1 MRFCAVIE
9 QDENSGILIRGRPLL
24 SYQLEMVKRAGIK
37 DIFIDSDDISSNMGE
52 LAKKFNCKLINTQK
66 DMEKIKASYDGL
78 LFIGGNMFFE
88 KDFLTGFDFSHS
100 TIFIDET
107 TQDTPNIIFYIWKEE
122 KKKKYNISGK
132 IWKKIVGPLDIFYA
146 ENKLSLL
153 KRKEEIEEIELFSF
167 DLDGTTILGKRPIP
181 GAREFLIFLK
191 ESGRKFS
198 FLTNNSSR
206 TNSLHAQNLKEIL
219 DYPIEEKNVTSSI
232 DSFELYIKTHNIH
245 SIYPFVN
252 NKVKSYLL
260 QKVQYS
266 EDNPDLIAIGF
277 NTDATYEQ
285 MSKVSELI
293 FKGVPYVLIHP
304 DFRCPTEFGYIPD
317 AGSFGKMFEL
327 TTDKKPIWV
336 GGKPNPI
343 MIDTLVEKYGVPK
356 EKIGY
361 VGDRLYTDIDMA
373 KNAGI
378 FGFLVLTG
386 ETSLKD
392 FYLYIK
398 ENPENYDKILIID
411 NLLFLKAF
419 LN

>member
-1 MRFCAVIE
+1 MRPCAIIE
-9 QDENSGILIRGRPLL
+9 SDENLGMRIKGKPLFL
-24 SYQLEMVKRAGIK
+24 YQLEMVKKAGIR
-37 DIFIDSDDISSNMGE
+37 DIFIDNDNLPFEIE
-52 LAKKFNCKLINTQK
+52 KLAKAFNCNLIDLKKDIEKL
-66 DMEKIKASYDGL
+66 KASCDGI

-88 KDFLTGFDFSHS
+88 ENFLADFDFSYS
-100 TIFIDET
+100 AIFVDKTIKDN
-107 TQDTPNIIFYIWKEE
+107 PNIIFQIWKEE
-122 KKKKYNISGK
+122 KRREYNISGK
-132 IWKKIVGPLDIFYA
+132 MWKKIVGPLDIFYA
-146 ENKLSLL
+146 ENKLKLL
-153 KRKEEIEEIELFSF
+153 EMRKEIEDIELFSF
-167 DLDGTTILGKRPIP
+167 DLDGTTILGKKAIP

-191 ESGRKFS
+191 EKGRNFS

-206 TNSLHAQNLKEIL
+206 TNSLHAKNLRKIL
-219 DYPIEEKNVTSSI
+219 DYPIEEENVTSSI
-232 DSFELYIKTHNIH
+232 DSFELYIKNNNIL

-252 NKVKSYLL
+252 NKVKEYLSE
-260 QKVQYS
+260 KIQYC
-266 EDNPDLIAIGF
+266 EENPDLIAVGF
-277 NTDATYEQ
+277 NTDATYKQ
-285 MSKVSELI
+285 MYKVSELI
-293 FKGVPYVLIHP
+293 FKGIPYILIHP

-343 MIDTLVEKYGVPK
+343 MIDSLVEKYGIPK

-373 KNAGI
+373 KNADI

-398 ENPENYDKILIID
+398 ENPENYAKIFIID